1 MKFGVHL
8 ALWARQWD
16 DDVIPYAERA
26 ADLGFDGVELS
37 LLGMT
42 SDRIRS
48 IRQAV
53 ERRGLQVTCTTGLGA
68 QADISSLDPA
78 CRAAGLEY
86 LMQSV
91 RTTAALGS
99 RLLTGVLYAP
109 WNVCVQQHR
118 AERWDHAVA
127 GLRQVARVAALEGVT
142 LGLEAINR
150 FETDLVNTAAQ
161 AARMCREIDN
171 PGVGVLLD
179 AFHMNMEEKRVGDA
193 IRATGKHLVHFH
205 CDENDRGVP
214 GSGHIAWDEV
224 FGALRGIGYDGWLT
238 LEMFVAADLAVSS
251 DLAIWRHIESDPTE
265 AARQGLAFLRSR
277 AP

>member
-8 ALWARQWD
+8 ALWAEQWD
-16 DDVIPYAERA
+16 DDVIPYAEQA

-42 SDRIRS
+42 VDRIRA

-53 ERRGLQVTCTTGLGA
+53 ERRGLQITCTTGLGA

-78 CRAAGLEY
+78 CRAAGLDY

-109 WNVCVQQHR
+109 WNVRVQDHR
-118 AERWDHAVA
+118 AQRWANAVD
-127 GLRQVARVAALEGVT
+127 GLRQVARVAAHEGVT

-161 AARMCREIDN
+161 ATLMCRQIDS
-171 PGVGVLLD
+171 PAVGVLLD
-179 AFHMNMEEKRVGDA
+179 TFHLNMEEKRVGEA
-193 IRATGKHLVHFH
+193 IRATGNHLVHFH

-214 GSGHIAWDEV
+214 GSGHVAWDEV
-224 FGALRGIGYDGWLT
+224 FGALQGIGYDGWLT
-238 LEMFVAADLAVSS
+238 LEMFVAADLQVSS
-251 DLAIWRHIESDPTE
+251 DLAIWRQIEADPTE

-277 AP
+277 VP

>member
-1 MKFGVHL
+1 MQFGVHL
-8 ALWARQWD
+8 ALFARQWD
-16 DDVIPYAERA
+16 DDVIPYAELA

-42 SDRIRS
+42 SDRIRA

-53 ERRGLQVTCTTGLGA
+53 ERRGLQITCTTGLGVP
-68 QADISSLDPA
+68 ADISSLDPA
-78 CRAAGLEY
+78 CRAAGLDY
-86 LMQSV
+86 LVQSV
-91 RTTAALGS
+91 RTSAALGS

-109 WNVCVQQHR
+109 WNVRVQEHR
-118 AERWDHAVA
+118 AERWNHAVD
-127 GLRQVARVAALEGVT
+127 GLRQVAQVAALEGVT

-161 AARMCREIDN
+161 ATRMCQEIDN
-171 PGVGVLLD
+171 PAVGVLLD
-179 AFHMNMEEKRVGDA
+179 TFHMNMEEKQVGEA
-193 IRATGKHLVHFH
+193 IRATGRHLVHFH

-224 FGALRGIGYDGWLT
+224 FGALKDIRYDGWLT
-238 LEMFVAADLAVSS
+238 LEMFVAADLAVSG
-251 DLAIWRHIESDPTE
+251 DLAIWRQIEPDPLE

-277 AP
+277 VP

>member
-1 MKFGVHL
+1 MKIGVHL
-8 ALWARQWD
+8 ALWAKQWD
-16 DDVIPYAERA
+16 DDVIPYAELA

-42 SDRIRS
+42 TDRIRA

-53 ERRGLQVTCTTGLGA
+53 ERRGLQITCTTGLGA
-68 QADISSLDPA
+68 QADISSLDPQR
-78 CRAAGLEY
+78 RAAGLEY
-86 LMQSV
+86 LLQSV

-109 WNVCVQQHR
+109 WNVRVQAHR
-118 AERWDHAVA
+118 TERWNHAVE

-161 AARMCREIDN
+161 ATRMCQEVDH
-171 PGVGVLLD
+171 PAVGVLLD
-179 AFHMNMEEKRVGDA
+179 AFHLNMEEKRVGDA
-193 IRATGKHLVHFH
+193 IRATGRHLVHFH

-214 GSGHIAWDEV
+214 GSGHVAWDEI
-224 FGALRGIGYDGWLT
+224 FDALRDIGYDGWLT

-251 DLAIWRHIESDPTE
+251 DLAIWRQIEPEPTQ

-277 AP
+277 LP

>member
-1 MKFGVHL
+1 MKIGVHL
-8 ALWARQWD
+8 ALWAKQWD
-16 DDVIPYAERA
+16 DDVIPYAELA

-42 SDRIRS
+42 TDRIRA

-53 ERRGLQVTCTTGLGA
+53 ERRGLQITCTTGLAA
-68 QADISSLDPA
+68 QADISSLDPQR
-78 CRAAGLEY
+78 RAAGLEY
-86 LMQSV
+86 LLQSV

-109 WNVCVQQHR
+109 WNVRVQAHR
-118 AERWDHAVA
+118 AERWNHAVE

-161 AARMCREIDN
+161 ATRMCQEVDH
-171 PGVGVLLD
+171 PAVGVLLD
-179 AFHMNMEEKRVGDA
+179 AFHLNMEEKRVDDA
-193 IRATGKHLVHFH
+193 IRATGRHLVHFH

-214 GSGHIAWDEV
+214 GSGHVAWDEI
-224 FGALRGIGYDGWLT
+224 FDALRDIGYDGWLT

-251 DLAIWRHIESDPTE
+251 DLAIWRQIEPEPTQ

-277 AP
+277 LP

>member
-1 MKFGVHL
+1 MKIGVHL
-8 ALWARQWD
+8 ALWAKRWD
-16 DDVIPYAERA
+16 DDVIPYAETA

-42 SDRIRS
+42 TDRIQA

-53 ERRGLQVTCTTGLGA
+53 QRRGLEITCTTGLSP

-78 CRAAGLEY
+78 LRAAGLDY
-86 LMQSV
+86 LAQAI

-109 WNVCVQQHR
+109 WNVRQQADR
-118 AERWDHAVA
+118 ERRWAYAVD
-127 GLRQVARVAALEGVT
+127 GLRHAAQVAAQEGVT

-161 AARMCREIDN
+161 ATRLCEDVGM
-171 PGVGVLLD
+171 PTVGVLLD
-179 AFHMNMEEKRVGDA
+179 AFHLNMEEKRIGDA
-193 IRATGKHLVHFH
+193 IRATGKRLVHFH

-214 GSGHIAWDEV
+214 GSGHIPWDEI
-224 FGALRGIGYDGWLT
+224 FGALRTCRYDGWLT
-238 LEMFVAADLAVSS
+238 LEMFVAAHLDVSG
-251 DLAIWRHIESDPTE
+251 DLAIWRQIEPDPTE

-277 AP
+277 LS

>member
-1 MKFGVHL
+1 MKIGVHL
-8 ALWARQWD
+8 ALWAKQWD
-16 DDVIPYAERA
+16 DDVIPYAELA

-42 SDRIRS
+42 TDRIRA

-53 ERRGLQVTCTTGLGA
+53 ERRGLQITCTTGLGA
-68 QADISSLDPA
+68 QADISSLDPPR
-78 CRAAGLEY
+78 RAAGLEY
-86 LMQSV
+86 LLQSV

-109 WNVCVQQHR
+109 WNVRVQAHR
-118 AERWDHAVA
+118 TERWNHAVE

-161 AARMCREIDN
+161 ATRMCQEVDH
-171 PGVGVLLD
+171 PAVGVLLD
-179 AFHMNMEEKRVGDA
+179 AFHLNMEEKRVGDA
-193 IRATGKHLVHFH
+193 IRATGRHLVHFH

-214 GSGHIAWDEV
+214 GSGHVAWDEI
-224 FGALRGIGYDGWLT
+224 FDALRDIGYDGWLT

-251 DLAIWRHIESDPTE
+251 DLAIWRLIEPEPTQ

-277 AP
+277 LP